1 MTNSGAAADD
11 SAAVAM
17 GPLPAA
23 VATPLSSAR
32 AAVLAQLAE
41 ADGQPLRAQQIAR
54 ALGQHVNTTRE
65 HLEGLVADNLAVATT
80 ETPRGRG
87 RPATLYRSLP
97 GSPMWPIGRQ
107 YAALADVLVE
117 QVLESVDNP
126 QQAAFR
132 AGQRW
137 GRKLLEGV
145 PEDSTPQE
153 AVDRQ
158 LAEVGFAPERTA
170 SGEWHL
176 HRCPLLAAARRHPEV
191 VCNVHRGVVA
201 TMLEG
206 LGEPSE
212 VTVFPFSEPGACRIT
227 ALPQP
232 TFAQPT
238 LVAGAPSPEGIP
250 DEGSGPA

>member
-1 MTNSGAAADD
+1 MKNSEVDTDVSSGDADPD
-11 SAAVAM
+11 ETVAM
-17 GPLPAA
+17 GPLPAV

-41 ADGQPLRAQQIAR
+41 ADGKPLRAQQIAK
-54 ALGQHVNTTRE
+54 ALGQHVNTIRE
-65 HLEGLVADNLAVATT
+65 HLEGLVADQLAEATT

-97 GSPMWPIGRQ
+97 GGPMWPTGRQ

-117 QVLESVDNP
+117 QVLESVDDSE
-126 QQAAFR
+126 QAAFR

-145 PEDSTPQE
+145 AEDTPAE
-153 AVDRQ
+153 DAVDRQ
-158 LAEVGFAPERTA
+158 LTEVGFAPERLA
-170 SGEWHL
+170 EGEWRL

-191 VCNVHRGVVA
+191 VCNVHRGLVA

-212 VTVFPFSEPGACRIT
+212 VTIFPFSEPGACRLAAT
-227 ALPQP
+227 P
-232 TFAQPT
+232 
-238 LVAGAPSPEGIP
+238 APDPEP
-250 DEGSGPA
+250 DPVTTDPSVQQTS